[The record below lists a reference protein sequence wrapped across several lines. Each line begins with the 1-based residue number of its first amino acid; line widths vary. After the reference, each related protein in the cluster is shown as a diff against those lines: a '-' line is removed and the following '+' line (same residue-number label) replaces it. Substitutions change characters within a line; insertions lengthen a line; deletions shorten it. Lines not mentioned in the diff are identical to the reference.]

1 MGTED
6 CPKPIFISKSLIS
19 SKKDNLV
26 ALRREDIDVFTW
38 KYEDMTSLDP
48 KVMVHQLNIKPK
60 AKPIKQ
66 Q

>member
-6 CPKPIFISKSLIS
+6 CPKLIFISKSFIS

-26 ALRREDIDVFTW
+26 ALIREDIDVFTW
-38 KYEDMTSLDP
+38 KYEDMPSLDP
-48 KVMVHQLNIKPK
+48 KVMVRQLNIKPK